1 MKPIVQSGICKLLS
15 DIFPIKNGSKSVMLY
30 RYCFSSF
37 FRICHLKVRVNQEGL
52 KLNDT
57 HRILVYA
64 DDVNILGGRMLTLR
78 KNTEDLVVASKET
91 GLEVNSDE
99 AK

>member
-1 MKPIVQSGICKLLS
+1 
-15 DIFPIKNGSKSVMLY
+15 MLY

-52 KLNDT
+52 KLNGT

-78 KNTEDLVVASKET
+78 KNTEDLVFASKET